1 MSQINLSAE
10 TYIAEIAKELNTFF
24 PKASS
29 FTKPGIKSLSINIGV
44 GKYDNKQKEE
54 VYNNLLKLTG
64 QKPKKIYSKKS
75 ISGFKLRAGDFVA
88 IQNTLRGKKIYDF
101 LLKFIY
107 VALPRGRDFK
117 GVKNDSFD
125 SNYQTYTVGIP
136 TASIFP
142 TVGFGGSVDFG
153 MQINITF
160 KNKGEQNKIL
170 LNTLKLPLAK

>member
-10 TYIAEIAKELNTFF
+10 TYISEISKDLDVFF
-24 PKASS
+24 PSS
-29 FTKPGIKSLSINIGV
+29 NPFIKPGIKSLSINIGV

-64 QKPKKIYSKKS
+64 QKPKKIYTKKS
-75 ISGFKLRAGDFVA
+75 ISGFKLRSGDFVA

-107 VALPRGRDFK
+107 IALPRGRDFK
-117 GVKNDSFD
+117 GVKNNCFD
-125 SNYQTYTVGIP
+125 SNYQTYTIGIP

-160 KNKGEQNKIL
+160 KDKGEQNKTL